1 MLLYGLYR
9 KVKPAAELEKK
20 VPEHI
25 VNIVVVGNSE
35 QIHPVKSE
43 KNEDMIKKL
52 DEEVLAAEEN
62 RESSVISPPVPALL
76 PVANDHENEERA
88 GGELAQVNLQPQQQF
103 ETPVLVVC
111 AAA

>member
-9 KVKPAAELEKK
+9 NVKPAAELEKK
-20 VPEHI
+20 VPEHV
-25 VNIVVVGNSE
+25 VNIVVLGNSE

-62 RESSVISPPVPALL
+62 RESSVISPPV
-76 PVANDHENEERA
+76 ANDHENEERA

>member
-9 KVKPAAELEKK
+9 NVKPAAELEKK

-52 DEEVLAAEEN
+52 DEEEN
-62 RESSVISPPVPALL
+62 RESSVISP